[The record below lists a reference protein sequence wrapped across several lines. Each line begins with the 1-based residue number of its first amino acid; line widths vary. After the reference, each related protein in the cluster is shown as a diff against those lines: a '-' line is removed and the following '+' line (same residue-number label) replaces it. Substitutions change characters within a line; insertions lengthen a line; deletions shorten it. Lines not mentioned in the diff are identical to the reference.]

1 MVFLGHVISK
11 NSIHVDPKNVE
22 VVLKWEKPTNVIEIH
37 SFFRLA
43 GYYRRFI
50 EGFSV
55 IASLLTKKEVRFE
68 WSRDDESF

>member
-1 MVFLGHVISK
+1 VISK

-22 VVLKWEKPTNVIEIH
+22 VVLKWEKPTNVTEIH

-43 GYYRRFI
+43 EYYRRFI